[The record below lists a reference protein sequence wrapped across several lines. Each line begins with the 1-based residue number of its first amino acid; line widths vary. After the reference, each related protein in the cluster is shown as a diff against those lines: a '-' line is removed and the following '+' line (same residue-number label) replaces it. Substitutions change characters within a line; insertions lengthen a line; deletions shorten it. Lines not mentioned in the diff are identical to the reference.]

1 MSKFFDISLP
11 EIRTV
16 WYNVGMSRV
25 DVKIS
30 ARPNGIMSGIHPAIA
45 SHEQAAPAAEQV
57 DTYPLRIP

>member
-1 MSKFFDISLP
+1 MSKFLNISLA

-25 DVKIS
+25 DVNVS
-30 ARPNGIMSGIHPAIA
+30 ARPNGIMRGIQPAMT
-45 SHEQAAPAAEQV
+45 HEQAAAAAEHV